1 MSNATCPRCG
11 KTNPADIHTCTSKKD
26 IEQWFIDQDQKADSN
41 PIGYLL
47 WDAGLG
53 WWEFVEEEP
62 VEYYDYK
69 AVYAQPKAEP
79 EAEPPYINFQGLT
92 LEEIESCI
100 KSNVTITDPHL
111 RDGVIASILDAEHL
125 LLEKNTN
132 GDEPEAEPVAWTNPE
147 ELGALKDEV
156 SCYMY
161 AEPLWGNK
169 DIPLYTRPEPARKPM
184 TKEEIDSKFELDGSM
199 FSSYTAFKQ
208 GVRWAEKQHGIGG
221 DDGN

>member
-1 MSNATCPRCG
+1 M
-11 KTNPADIHTCTSKKD
+11 KQEHSK
-26 IEQWFIDQDQKADSN
+26 QDQSTDSN

-62 VEYYDYK
+62 VDYYDYK

-79 EAEPPYINFQGLT
+79 EAEPTYIKFQGLT

-100 KSNVTITDPHL
+100 KGNVTITDQNL
-111 RDGVIASILDAEHL
+111 RDGVIASIVDAEHL

-132 GDEPEAEPVAWTNPE
+132 GDEPEAAPVAWTNPE

-169 DIPLYTRPEPARKPM
+169 DIPLYIRPEPAIRKPM
-184 TKEEIDSKFELDGSM
+184 NGDEVIE
-199 FSSYTAFKQ
+199 AFCKADISGLQ
-208 GVRWAEKQHGIGG
+208 SFTEGVRCAEEFHKIGG
-221 DDGN
+221 NDE